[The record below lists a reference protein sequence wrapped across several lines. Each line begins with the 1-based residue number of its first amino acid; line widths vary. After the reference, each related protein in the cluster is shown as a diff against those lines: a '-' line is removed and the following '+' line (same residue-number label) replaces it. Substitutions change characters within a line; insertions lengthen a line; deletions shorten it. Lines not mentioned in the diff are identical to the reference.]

1 MDPAA
6 LLAGLAVDLAQR
18 LPEAER
24 AVADGELR
32 RYRQAAALEVEQQLQ
47 PALLALAVAVAQA
60 DDVLVADLVGADDH
74 QQALLVVLEA
84 GLEVDAIGPEV
95 DIALGRE
102 IAPQPVLVLRRPVR
116 LQPADGG
123 G

>member
-1 MDPAA
+1 MHPAT
-6 LLAGLAVDLAQR
+6 LLADGAVDLAER

-32 RYRQAAALEVEQQLQ
+32 RHRQAAALEVKQQLQ
-47 PALLALAVAVAQA
+47 AALLALAVAVAQA
-60 DDVLVADLVGADDH
+60 DDVLVADLVGTDDH
-74 QQALLVVLEA
+74 QQALLVVLEP

-102 IAPQPVLVLRRPVR
+102 IAP
-116 LQPADGG
+116 
-123 G
+123 